1 MLSPTPLAAALPDN
15 PELIESLSYQAVGLI
30 VVFSAL
36 SSIWLLMEVL
46 GMVFRAVER
55 GRARAETMPVRVP
68 PAAPEE
74 PAPAALGVAGAIPP
88 EVVAVITAA
97 AYTSMQAG
105 EHIVAIQPVGREQEN
120 IQLMA
125 WSSEGRRQIFATRKV
140 R

>member
-1 MLSPTPLAAALPDN
+1 MISPTPLAAALPDN

-36 SSIWLLMEVL
+36 SSIWLLMELL
-46 GMVFRAVER
+46 GMTFRALER
-55 GRARAETMPVRVP
+55 SRQRREASRVVHP
-68 PAAPEE
+68 GVSTAAAKPAGIDVIAPE
-74 PAPAALGVAGAIPP
+74 L
-88 EVVAVITAA
+88 VAVITAA

-105 EHIVAIQPVGREQEN
+105 EHIVAIQPVGYEHEN